1 MTRTEF
7 LARPEASR
15 PRERLMFLGAE
26 QLTDDELLALIL
38 GSGAAQP
45 LARRLLDVTGGPQGL
60 LRAGQTALCSL
71 SGVGPARAC
80 QIKAAL
86 ELGRRAL
93 AKEQLLGLQVRAP
106 SDIASVLSVE
116 LGLAEQ
122 EAVHVFGLDARHR
135 IRCRHV
141 AAVGQIDRVLVSPS
155 DVFRPLVREGM
166 AAVIVAH
173 NHPSGIPSPSDEDQ
187 LLTDRLCQ
195 TGNLLGIPLLDHVI
209 VAKSGYFSFADHGLV
224 RSPLTPLAA
233 PTALAPKATKATR
246 CTEEVPYLDA
256 DGLSPPYDLEPE
268 TPTFTNAIAQN
279 LSTPDLHT
287 SVKDETDGKEC

>member
-1 MTRTEF
+1 MSRADF
-7 LARPEASR
+7 LARPESAR

-26 QLTDDELLALIL
+26 QLSDEELLAIVL

-45 LARRLLDVTGGPQGL
+45 LARQLLDAAGGPQGL
-60 LRAGQTALCSL
+60 RRAGQSALCSL

-93 AKEQLLGLQVRAP
+93 APEQLLGLHIRAP

-116 LGLAEQ
+116 LGQAEQ

-141 AAVGQIDRVLVSPS
+141 AAVGQIDRVVVSLA
-155 DVFRPLVREGM
+155 DVFRPLIREGM

-173 NHPSGIPSPSDEDQ
+173 NHPSGVVSPSEEDQ
-187 LLTDRLCQ
+187 NLTLRLAQ
-195 TGNLLGIPLLDHVI
+195 TGTLLGIPLLDHVI
-209 VAKSGYFSFADHGLV
+209 VAKSGFYSFADHGLLS
-224 RSPLTPLAA
+224 SPLAL
-233 PTALAPKATKATR
+233 PTSR
-246 CTEEVPYLDA
+246 CTSALPELFPVGQETNT
-256 DGLSPPYDLEPE
+256 GTSELSNKPPK
-268 TPTFTNAIAQN
+268 TN
-279 LSTPDLHT
+279 P
-287 SVKDETDGKEC
+287 

>member
-26 QLTDDELLALIL
+26 QLTDDELLALVL

-45 LARRLLDVTGGPQGL
+45 LARRLLDLTGGPQGL
-60 LRAGQTALCSL
+60 RRAGQAALCAL
-71 SGVGPARAC
+71 SGVGSARAC

-93 AKEQLLGLQVRAP
+93 APDQLLGLQVRAP
-106 SDIASVLSVE
+106 ADIAAVLGIE
-116 LGLAEQ
+116 MGFAEQ

-135 IRCRHV
+135 VRCRHV
-141 AAVGQIDRVLVSPS
+141 AAVGQIDKVVVNPS

-173 NHPSGIPSPSDEDQ
+173 NHPSGVAAPSDEDEH
-187 LLTDRLCQ
+187 LTRRLAQ
-195 TGNLLGIPLLDHVI
+195 TGKLLGIPLLDHVI
-209 VAKSGYFSFADHGLV
+209 VSKNGFYSFADHDLLC
-224 RSPLTPLAA
+224 SPLGAVTGKCATA
-233 PTALAPKATKATR
+233 PQWPVR
-246 CTEEVPYLDA
+246 IEPD
-256 DGLSPPYDLEPE
+256 DLPG
-268 TPTFTNAIAQN
+268 
-279 LSTPDLHT
+279 H
-287 SVKDETDGKEC
+287 G